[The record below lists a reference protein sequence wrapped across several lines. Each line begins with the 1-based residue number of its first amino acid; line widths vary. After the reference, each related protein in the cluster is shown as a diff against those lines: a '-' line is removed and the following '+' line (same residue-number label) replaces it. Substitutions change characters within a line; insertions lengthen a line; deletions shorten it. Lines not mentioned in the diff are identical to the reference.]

1 MKLSANRLG
10 SLVPSAF
17 ALALVLMTASAVA
30 AQERVPRFEPGECPF
45 DRGDWAREVKLECGW
60 LVVPEV
66 RERPQGRM
74 VRLAVAILRAKEPNG
89 DPPLVMLHGGPGGS
103 GLRTF
108 TTGVSRWP
116 LAHQRDIVIYDQR
129 GSGFSEPKLC
139 PEYQRVSAAARNR
152 NTLREKEKDLKDGAR
167 TCVASLRAQGIEPA
181 AYNTGAS
188 GADLIDLRHV
198 LGYAKWDV
206 YSGSYGARLAQE
218 AMRRDPTGIRSVVLE
233 SPVARG
239 PTTSAEFELS
249 IQRALE
255 RVFADCAAQP
265 ACRTAFPTVES
276 DFYAVYGELKK
287 TPLPVPVK
295 RVDAGRNTFPL
306 DGSQLV
312 GLIHN
317 NITNRPARIAQLP
330 WLMSEL
336 RRGDKMRAA
345 QTLVGYVTPYIDQAL
360 PNLVFCFDDYGADF
374 RAARKSV
381 SSLVRLPF
389 RNNHF
394 LDDLTNPDTGY
405 PVFCKVWQ
413 KRFADSSE
421 HAPIRS
427 GIPTLIL
434 TADSMIV
441 RRQSKSDASLL
452 RSRERMCTS
461 FRTKAT
467 ARGQSVVTNRSL
479 ISFSRTRS
487 ANLTHLASRASHR
500 FDSSPVGK
508 SSAVAPDAHGFHL
521 VTAIARRPVECSIVS
536 NRRVLTITIWPIE
549 SPLWIRM

>member
-17 ALALVLMTASAVA
+17 ALALMLMTASAVA

-89 DPPLVMLHGGPGGS
+89 DPPLVMLHGGPGQS

-108 TTGVSRWP
+108 TPGVSRWP
-116 LAHQRDIVIYDQR
+116 LALHRDIVIYDQR
-129 GSGFSEPKLC
+129 GSGFSQPKLC
-139 PEYQRVSAAARNR
+139 PEYQQVEEAARKLK
-152 NTLREKEKDLKDGAR
+152 TDREKEKALKDGAR

-181 AYNTGAS
+181 AYNTSAS

-198 LGYAKWDV
+198 LGYANWDV

-218 AMRRDPTGIRSVVLE
+218 AMRTDPTGIRSVVLD
-233 SPVARG
+233 SPVTRG
-239 PTTSAEFELS
+239 PTNPAEFELS
-249 IQRALE
+249 FQGALE

-276 DFYAVYGELKK
+276 DFYAMYGELQK

-295 RVDAGRNTFPL
+295 RSDDGSNTFQL

-317 NITNRPARIAQLP
+317 NVINRPARIAQLP
-330 WLMSEL
+330 WLLSEL

-381 SSLVRLPF
+381 SSLLRLPF

-434 TADSMIV
+434 TGRFDDRTPTEHA
-441 RRQSKSDASLL
+441 RRIAAWLTRAYVYEFPNEGHGARPVGCHQSIINRFFENPFREPDASCIKSIPPI
-452 RSRERMCTS
+452 RFITS
-461 FRTKAT
+461 WQEF
-467 ARGQSVVTNRSL
+467 GGG
-479 ISFSRTRS
+479 
-487 ANLTHLASRASHR
+487 
-500 FDSSPVGK
+500 P
-508 SSAVAPDAHGFHL
+508 
-521 VTAIARRPVECSIVS
+521 
-536 NRRVLTITIWPIE
+536 
-549 SPLWIRM
+549 